1 MNKSVIFFIMCK
13 YYCDMWDFIYESVQE
28 LMRIVYDLYVWNE
41 KSLMSWLI
49 ISMCKQDQFNV
60 GF

>member
-13 YYCDMWDFIYESVQE
+13 YYCDMWDFIYESGQG

-49 ISMCKQDQFNV
+49 ISMCK
-60 GF
+60 